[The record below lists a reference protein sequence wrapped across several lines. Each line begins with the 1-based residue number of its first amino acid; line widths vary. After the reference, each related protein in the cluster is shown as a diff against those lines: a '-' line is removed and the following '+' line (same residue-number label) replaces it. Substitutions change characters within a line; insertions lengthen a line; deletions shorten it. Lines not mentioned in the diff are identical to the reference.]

1 MSVKVKV
8 PTPLRRLTNNQREVQ
23 VNASNVREV
32 IEGLEESFPGIRERL
47 CDESG
52 EIRQFINFLST
63 VRIYVSATDLPPKLR
78 MAKQYQLC
86 RLRLGDKLIPS
97 PCYSSVVGR
106 TNPKLVIHTEWV
118 SLFPTIGPFR
128 PIIMTTRILMG
139 QATAH
144 A

>member
-52 EIRQFINFLST
+52 EIRQFINFFVDGEDIRFRNGLAT
-63 VRIYVSATDLPPKLR
+63 EIKDGEAVSIVPA
-78 MAKQYQLC
+78 AA
-86 RLRLGDKLIPS
+86 G
-97 PCYSSVVGR
+97 G
-106 TNPKLVIHTEWV
+106 
-118 SLFPTIGPFR
+118 
-128 PIIMTTRILMG
+128 
-139 QATAH
+139 
-144 A
+144 